1 MESLRTACFVDG
13 YNLFYGLLAN
23 TEYKWLDMPA
33 LLSHIIKVEN
43 PTFQPEVFK
52 YFTSGVKPKLATRG
66 TKSVEAQNSYI
77 RALKAHDVEIT
88 MGRHTLEPARA
99 PRYDGKGTQP
109 SRQNQLDIWKLEEKE
124 TDVSIAIS
132 MYRLA
137 AKQSSFPIEDRINHL
152 VLVSADTDMSP
163 ALQAIREDFPDF
175 HIGVILPHRE
185 GIKRTLPGSLQ
196 NQAHWMRQR
205 VTLDELKNHQ
215 FPDRIPTKKKPIIKP
230 DYW

>member
-1 MESLRTACFVDG
+1 MKTAFFIDG

-23 TEYKWLDMPA
+23 TPYKWIDLPA
-33 LLSHIIKVEN
+33 LLSDVIHVQN
-43 PTFQPEVFK
+43 PSFQPALFK

-66 TKSVEAQNSYI
+66 IKSVEAQNSYI
-77 RALKAHDVEIT
+77 RALKARNVEVI

-99 PRYDGKGTQP
+99 PRYNGKGTEP
-109 SRQNQLDIWKLEEKE
+109 SRQDQVDIWRLEEKE

-137 AKQSSFPIEDRINHL
+137 VKQCSLPVEDRIKHL

-163 ALQAIREDFPDF
+163 ALKAIREDFPDL

-185 GIKRTLPGSLQ
+185 GIQRTIPGSLK
-196 NQAHWMRQR
+196 NQAHWMRKQI
-205 VTLDELKNHQ
+205 TLDELKKHQ
-215 FPDRIPTKKKPIIKP
+215 LPDRIPTNKKPIIKP

>member
-1 MESLRTACFVDG
+1 MAGYAGPLIACYQSRKSNFSARSIQIL
-13 YNLFYGLLAN
+13 YFWRKA
-23 TEYKWLDMPA
+23 KA
-33 LLSHIIKVEN
+33 CN
-43 PTFQPEVFK
+43 PRHQIGRSP
-52 YFTSGVKPKLATRG
+52 
-66 TKSVEAQNSYI
+66 NSYI
-77 RALKAHDVEIT
+77 RALKAHNVEIT
-88 MGRHTLEPARA
+88 MGRHTLEPAKA

-196 NQAHWMRQR
+196 NQAHWMRHR
-205 VTLDELKNHQ
+205 ITLDELRTHQ
-215 FPDRIPTKKKPIIKP
+215 FPDRIATKKKPIMKP